1 MASVSLPGSATM
13 SFTWYLFPLSA
24 AISFVWTASRYEK
37 TSVIIRRSVTL
48 TLKVLGVMAVILAVL
63 FTLSFRL

>member
-1 MASVSLPGSATM
+1 M